1 MHRKGTNMRAAS
13 LALLFV
19 IASPMVGHAATAS
32 GPASTSYEVE
42 VIVFENRDQ
51 GLNGG
56 ELWTRDRVKP
66 IGVDLSQAV
75 TVANAPADSALSAA
89 AQRMKEDGRF
99 RILLHKRWVQSPEAK
114 STSQMVRLDDGV
126 ELDGF
131 VRFYLSRFLHVEV
144 DLALTKPTSGGLFS
158 SDADINQLYRLT
170 QQRRVKSQEINYFD
184 HPLFGALVRVAPTEQ
199 R

>member
-1 MHRKGTNMRAAS
+1 MRVVT
-13 LALLFV
+13 LALTLLV
-19 IASPMVGHAATAS
+19 SSPTVVQAATAS
-32 GPASTSYEVE
+32 GPASPSYEVE

-51 GLNGG
+51 DLNGG

-75 TVANAPADSALSAA
+75 TVADPPIDSSLSKA
-89 AQRMKEDGRF
+89 AQRIKEDGRY
-99 RILLHKRWVQSPEAK
+99 RILMHKRWVQSPEAK

-158 SDADINQLYRLT
+158 SETDINQLYRLT
-170 QQRRVKSQEINYFD
+170 QQRRVKSQEIHYFD

>member
-1 MHRKGTNMRAAS
+1 MRFAT
-13 LALLFV
+13 LALIFALCAPV
-19 IASPMVGHAATAS
+19 TSVAATAT
-32 GPASTSYEVE
+32 GPGSTSYEVE
-42 VIVFENRDQ
+42 VIVFANRDQ

-66 IGVDLSQAV
+66 IDVDMSQAI
-75 TVANAPADSALSAA
+75 TVADAPADSALAEAA
-89 AQRMKEDGRF
+89 KRIVGDGRYQ
-99 RILLHKRWVQSPEAK
+99 ILVHKRWVQNPEAK
-114 STSQMVRLDDGV
+114 STSQMVRLNDGA

-131 VRFYLSRFLHVEV
+131 LRFYLSRFLHVEMN
-144 DLALTKPTSGGLFS
+144 LAMTKPAGGGLFS
-158 SDADINQLYRLT
+158 APSDMDQLYRLT

>member
-1 MHRKGTNMRAAS
+1 MRAAA
-13 LALLFV
+13 LALLLL
-19 IASPMVGHAATAS
+19 IANPMVGHAATAS

-51 GLNGG
+51 SLNGG

-75 TVANAPADSALSAA
+75 TVADAPVDSALSAA
-89 AQRMKEDGRF
+89 AQRMKEDGRY
-99 RILLHKRWVQSPEAK
+99 RILLHKRWVQNPEAK

-131 VRFYLSRFLHVEV
+131 LRFYLSRFLHVEV

-158 SDADINQLYRLT
+158 NDADINQLYRLT

-184 HPLFGALVRVAPTEQ
+184 HPLFGALVRVTPTEQ